1 MNTLR
6 QLITA
11 GLGLALSV
19 SLISCEKDSTFTP
32 TPLTGARLGTEDEEI
47 YPSTNLPKTH
57 RLTNYGNS
65 TLSYSADGHLQKVT
79 TAVSRGGVVYHTD
92 YIYAPG
98 SIRAASY
105 QGAILVRDE
114 TFTLNTTGSRCTESV
129 VKTSTGEA
137 HWVYSY
143 NAKGQLSSCQ
153 NKNSPIGGATYA
165 YDKDGDLVKATVA
178 VTLTESMD
186 ITFSYTVPTL
196 DDSRHD
202 VTYPLNLNV
211 PMLAEHDTFL
221 PIFGRSSKPLVKWV
235 YYSPSGLP
243 VVTKPSD
250 QFYAYMLSGDGYV
263 SDRTMSYTFGGS
275 PVEKIHCTYVM
286 ATVGLH

>member
-19 SLISCEKDSTFTP
+19 GLVSCEKDSTLTP
-32 TPLTGARLGTEDEEI
+32 TPLNGARLGTEDEEI
-47 YPSTNLPKTH
+47 YPSTNLPKTY
-57 RLTNYGNS
+57 RLTKYGNS

-79 TAVSRGGVVYHTD
+79 TAVNRGGVAYHTD
-92 YIYAPG
+92 YTYAPG

-114 TFTLNTTGSRCTESV
+114 TFTLNATGSRCTESL
-129 VKTSTGEA
+129 VKTNTGET
-137 HWVYSY
+137 HWIYTY
-143 NAKGQLSSCQ
+143 NPKGQLSSCQ
-153 NKNSPIGGATYA
+153 NQNSSIGGATYT
-165 YDKDGDLVKATVA
+165 YDKDGDLIKATVA

-186 ITFSYTVPTL
+186 ITFAYTVPTM
-196 DDSRHD
+196 DDHRND

-211 PMLAEHDTFL
+211 PMLPEHDPFL
-221 PIFGRSSKPLVKWV
+221 PIFGRSSKHLVKWV
-235 YYSPSGLP
+235 YYSPSDLP
-243 VVTKPSD
+243 VVVKPSD
-250 QFYAYMLSGDGYV
+250 QFYSYMIPGDGYV

-275 PVEKIHCTYVM
+275 PVEKIHYEYVM
-286 ATVGLH
+286 ATIGLH